1 MIEIS
6 YRKSLT
12 VRHFTAGPPRY
23 ISGDAPDACSL
34 GSFRPN
40 PGGETL
46 QKRAGCGLW
55 NSTWQRTF
63 PADWLPGRRISRRL
77 VNLESKEVL
86 TRIVVS
92 IVRACT
98 RFSVL
103 TVLVG
108 LGLAVIA
115 GFYTARHFSI
125 NTDINTLI
133 SDKLDWRQRDQEF
146 DRAFD
151 RDSTIL
157 AVVEAP
163 TPELTSAAAAALFE
177 KLKGDTTHFQSMQAL
192 GWGEFFDREG
202 LLFLSTEEV
211 GKATSQFEAAAPLIE
226 IMAGDP
232 SIRGLTGALE
242 TGLAGVK
249 RGEVKLD
256 NTARPFNMIAQT
268 VEDVLNKGKTNP
280 QPNFSW
286 RELTSDQPLTDSDK
300 RAFIE
305 FKPILDYN
313 ALEPGKAA
321 TDAIRNAAAALD
333 FPGKYQARVRLTGPV
348 PIANEEYS
356 TVQDGAIV
364 NGIGTVIVVL
374 IILWLALHSAKIIF
388 AVFVNLFVGLSITT
402 AVGLAMVGSLNLLSV
417 AFAVLFV
424 GLGVDF
430 GIQYSVRYRSERFK
444 NDNLKEALEEGAR
457 RAAVPLSLAAMA
469 TAAGFLCFL
478 PTDYKGISELGEI
491 AGIGM
496 LIAFVSSITVLPALL
511 YLLNPPGE
519 KEPVG
524 YAFLAPLDRFLE
536 DHRFI
541 IVGGTLFVALAGLPL
556 LYFMRFD
563 FNPMH
568 LRNPQAE
575 SIATYLDLRKDPN
588 TGASAINVLTRSE
601 ADAKT
606 IRARLEK
613 LPEVLRVMSLDT
625 FVPEDQAPKL
635 KLIAQAAKTLGPAL
649 NPDSIDPAPSDQE
662 NIDSLKSSVDA
673 LHRTAGDAKGPGA
686 TACRRLADTL
696 EKLAASDEA
705 TRDRAQAVFV
715 MPLSIVFEQLRHVL
729 QAQPVSLSTL
739 PPELVSEWKS
749 KDGLMRVEALP
760 KGDPNDNDNLRNFA
774 SAVLAAEPT
783 AVGGPVSILKS
794 GDTVVSAFVHAG
806 IYALV
811 VIGLL
816 LWITLRRLTDV
827 ALTLVPLLVAGAV
840 TLEICVLIG
849 LPLNFAN
856 IVALPLLLGIGV
868 AFKIYY
874 VTAWRSGRTNLLQT
888 SLTRAIFFSAL
899 TTATAFGSL
908 WLSSHPGTSSMG
920 KLLALSLVTTL
931 AAVVLFQPA
940 LMGKPRDIRE

>member
-1 MIEIS
+1 M
-6 YRKSLT
+6 
-12 VRHFTAGPPRY
+12 
-23 ISGDAPDACSL
+23 
-34 GSFRPN
+34 
-40 PGGETL
+40 
-46 QKRAGCGLW
+46 
-55 NSTWQRTF
+55 
-63 PADWLPGRRISRRL
+63 
-77 VNLESKEVL
+77 L

-103 TVLVG
+103 TLLVG
-108 LGLAVIA
+108 LILAVVA

-133 SDKLDWRQRDQEF
+133 SEKLDWRQRDQEF

-163 TPELTSAAAAALFE
+163 TPELTSAAAAALFQ
-177 KLKGDTTHFQSMQAL
+177 KLKGDTTHFQSMQPL
-192 GWGEFFDREG
+192 GWGEFFDKNG

-211 GKATSQFEAAAPLIE
+211 GKATSQFEAAAPLVE

-268 VEDVLNKGKTNP
+268 VEDLLNKANA
-280 QPNFSW
+280 NFSW

-305 FKPILDYN
+305 FKPVLDFN

-333 FPGKYQARVRLTGPV
+333 FPAKYQARVRLTGPV

-356 TVQDGAIV
+356 TVQEGAIV

-374 IILWLALHSAKIIF
+374 FILWLALHSAKIIF

-402 AVGLAMVGSLNLLSV
+402 AAGLAMVGSLNLLSI

-430 GIQYSVRYRSERFK
+430 GIQFSVRYRSERYK
-444 NDNLKEALEEGAR
+444 NDNLQEALEEGAR

-496 LIAFVSSITVLPALL
+496 LIAFFSSITVLPALL
-511 YLLNPPGE
+511 KVLNPPGE

-536 DHRFI
+536 DHRVV
-541 IVGGTLFVALAGLPL
+541 IVGGTLAVALAGLPL

-588 TGASAINVLTRSE
+588 TGASAVDVLTRSD

-606 IRARLEK
+606 IAARLEK
-613 LPEVLRVMSLDT
+613 LPEVLRVMSLDS
-625 FVPEDQAPKL
+625 FVPEDQGPKL
-635 KLIAQAAKTLGPAL
+635 KLIAQAAKALGPAL

-662 NIDSLKSSVDA
+662 NVDSLKSSVDA
-673 LHRTAGDAKGPGA
+673 LRRTAGDATGPGA
-686 TACRRLADTL
+686 IASRRLADAL
-696 EKLAASDEA
+696 EKLASSDEA
-705 TRDRAQAVFV
+705 TRNKAQAVFV
-715 MPLSIVFEQLRHVL
+715 TPMNIVFEQLKNVL
-729 QAQPVSLSTL
+729 QAQPVSLNTL
-739 PPELVSEWKS
+739 PPELVSAWKS
-749 KDGLMRVEALP
+749 KDGLMRIEALP
-760 KGDPNDNDNLRNFA
+760 KGDPNDNDNLRRFA

-794 GDTVVSAFVHAG
+794 GDTVVAAFIHAG

-931 AAVVLFQPA
+931 AAVLLFQPA